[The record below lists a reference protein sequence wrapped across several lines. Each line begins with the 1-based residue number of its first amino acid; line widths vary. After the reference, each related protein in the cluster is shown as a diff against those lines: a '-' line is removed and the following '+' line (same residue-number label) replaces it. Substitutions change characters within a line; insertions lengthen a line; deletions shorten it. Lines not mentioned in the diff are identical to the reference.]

1 MKRIMAVYDVNPF
14 YAERFAEFANEKGKI
29 PFTVM
34 AFGSLTKLRAF
45 AEKQMVELLLAGD
58 GVSQEDLEGLKVG
71 QIVRLSET
79 GVREISKKDGAELP
93 VVYKYQS
100 SDAVL
105 REVMA
110 CYQVKPEQLPFMA
123 AGMRSEVIGVY
134 SPVGRCGK
142 SSFCMTLGQVMAR
155 DTKVL
160 CLNLEAYSG
169 LARMMGETY
178 DSTLSDLI
186 YYYRQGEYSRLRLG
200 SAVYSRGGL
209 DYVPPA
215 AYAEDLLELDGGELA
230 ALVARIAGDGG
241 YDVILLDMGQLLRGT
256 DALLELCGTIY
267 TPVKEDWL
275 SAEKVEEWHRYLA
288 HSGREDIWD
297 RVHLLK
303 LPASNHAGPPEVYLE
318 KLLWG
323 DMGDYVRAL
332 LKGGKGRT
340 CS

>member
-14 YAERFAEFANEKGKI
+14 YAERFAEFANEKGKV

-34 AFGSLTKLRAF
+34 AFSSLAKLRDF
-45 AEKQMVELLLAGD
+45 AQKQTVEMLLAGD
-58 GVSQEDLEGLKVG
+58 GVSAEDLEGLKIG

-79 GVREISKKDGAELP
+79 GVKEMCGEDGTEIP

-110 CYQVKPEQLPFMA
+110 CYQVRPEQLSAMA
-123 AGMRSEVIGVY
+123 VGMKSEVIGVY
-134 SPVGRCGK
+134 SPVSRCGK

-155 DTKVL
+155 ESKVL

-169 LARMMGETY
+169 MARMMGEHY

-200 SAVYSRGGL
+200 AAVYSRGSL

-215 AYAEDLLELDGGELA
+215 ACAEDLTELTGEELA
-230 ALVARIAGDGG
+230 AFVARIAEDGG
-241 YDVILLDMGQLLRGT
+241 YDVILLDVGQACRGM
-256 DALLELCGTIY
+256 DALLGLCSTIY
-267 TPVKEDWL
+267 TPVKEDWI
-275 SAEKVEEWHRYLA
+275 SAAKLEEWRYHLMY
-288 HSGREDIWD
+288 SGQEEILE
-297 RVHLLK
+297 RVHVLK
-303 LPASNHAGPPEVYLE
+303 LPFSGSTGQPEVYLDQ
-318 KLLWG
+318 LLWG
-323 DMGDYVRAL
+323 ELGDFVRSL
-332 LKGGKGRT
+332 LKGGRRDRT
-340 CS
+340 S